1 MNQTNL
7 PAVVQTAITEQ
18 KIDLSQVNLMLPTQT
33 FGEVLGQYDRVTIEV
48 VTVDPDPKAGEV
60 AEIGGKKALGRVPLE
75 KIGAAVGIIWDPA
88 NTTILESTSKKSR
101 AKATGALRK
110 PNGEWIVLS
119 EEKSV
124 DLEALEEEQRLSLEK
139 KAEKGNPDGKVLEW
153 GEVKGSSKKYPKRFE
168 PWKNEEQKK
177 TWLERALR
185 ESLLQ
190 YRKFKDERA
199 MTGAKE
205 RCIRAL
211 LAIKH
216 AYTDEELKKP
226 FAFPRVLP
234 DVNKML
240 ANPEV
245 RQAAIDRM
253 TGAASSIFG
262 PGNGGRRERNI
273 TPQHQAIEE
282 DAGLEI
288 PASEVHEVP
297 EEPLPTFD
305 APEEP
310 PQEESKEQAIRRRLQ
325 EYVDDSTYDILG
337 KATSPAGKSARDLVK
352 ELLAR
357 TDATL
362 DDLAVMDARVQDYL
376 AKVGGGVS

>member
-48 VTVDPDPKAGEV
+48 VTVDPNPKAGEV

-88 NTTILESTSKKSR
+88 NTTVLESTSTKSR

-119 EEKSV
+119 EEKTV

-139 KAEKGNPDGKVLEW
+139 KAEKGNPESKVLEW
-153 GEVKGSSKKYPKRFE
+153 GTSSSGKKYPLRFE
-168 PWKNEEQKK
+168 PWKSEDEKK
-177 TWLERALR
+177 VWLNRALR
-185 ESLLQ
+185 EALLQ

-216 AYTDEELKKP
+216 AYTEEELRKP

-245 RQAAIDRM
+245 RQAAIERM
-253 TGAASSIFG
+253 TGAANSIFG
-262 PGNGGRRERNI
+262 PGNGNRRERSV
-273 TPQHQAIEE
+273 TPERQAIEE

-288 PASEVHEVP
+288 PASEVHEAP
-297 EEPLPTFD
+297 EDPLPTFD
-305 APEEP
+305 DPGASL
-310 PQEESKEQAIRRRLQ
+310 QEESKDQVIRRRLQ
-325 EYVDDSTYDILG
+325 EYVDDPKFDILG
-337 KATSPAGKSARDLVK
+337 KAKSPAGKSARDLVV

-357 TDATL
+357 SDATL
-362 DDLAVMDARVQDYL
+362 DDLAEMDARVQDYL
-376 AKVGGGVS
+376 AKVGGSVS

>member
-7 PAVVQTAITEQ
+7 PAVVQTAIMEQ
-18 KIDLSQVNLMLPTQT
+18 KIDLSQVNLVLPTET
-33 FGEVLGQYDRVTIEV
+33 YGNILGEYDKLTMEV
-48 VTVDPDPKAGEV
+48 VKVDTDDTYEPGTR
-60 AEIGGKKALGRVPLE
+60 GKHALSQRP
-75 KIGAAVGIIWDPA
+75 IMQMANAVGLIWDPER
-88 NTTILESTSKKSR
+88 TTMLESTSQKSR
-101 AKATGALRK
+101 AKATAAMRK
-110 PNGEWIVLS
+110 PNNEWIILS
-119 EEKSV
+119 EEKTIDMEV
-124 DLEALEEEQRLSLEK
+124 VEEEIRMGKEDD
-139 KAEKGNPDGKVLEW
+139 AEKGPIVDWKENERG
-153 GEVKGSSKKYPKRFE
+153 KKYPVRGK
-168 PWKNEEQKK
+168 WKNDQEKQAFIK
-177 TWLERALR
+177 R
-185 ESLLQ
+185 ETRKAVLQ

-205 RCIRAL
+205 RVVRKL
-211 LAIKH
+211 LALKPT
-216 AYTDEELKKP
+216 YTNEELKKP

-245 RQAAIDRM
+245 RQAAIERM

-262 PGNGGRRERNI
+262 PSNGSRRERNV
-273 TPQHQAIEE
+273 TPECQAIEE

-288 PASEVHEVP
+288 PASEVHEAP

-310 PQEESKEQAIRRRLQ
+310 PQEDSKEQAIRQRLQ
-325 EYVDDSTYDILG
+325 QYVDDSAYDILG

>member
-7 PAVVQTAITEQ
+7 PAVVKTAITEQ

-48 VTVDPDPKAGEV
+48 VTVDPNPWAGEV

-88 NTTILESTSKKSR
+88 NTTVLESTSTKSR

-124 DLEALEEEQRLSLEK
+124 DLEALEEEQRLGLEE
-139 KAEKGNPDGKVLEW
+139 KAAKGNPEKVTKWGKTESGKSYPLE
-153 GEVKGSSKKYPKRFE
+153 YA
-168 PWKNEEQKK
+168 PWKSEEEKNK
-177 TWLERALR
+177 YIELALR
-185 ESLLQ
+185 KALLQ

-216 AYTDEELKKP
+216 SYTDKELAKP

-262 PGNGGRRERNI
+262 PGNGRERNV
-273 TPQHQAIEE
+273 TPERQAIEK

-288 PASEVHEVP
+288 SESEVHEAP
-297 EEPLPTFD
+297 SEPLPTFN
-305 APEEP
+305 APEPAE
-310 PQEESKEQAIRRRLQ
+310 QESEEQVIRSRLQ
-325 EYVDDSTYDILG
+325 QYVDDPKYAILG
-337 KATSPAGKSARDLVK
+337 EAKSPAGKSARDLVK
-352 ELLAR
+352 DLLAR
-357 TDATL
+357 EDTSL
-362 DDLAVMDARVQDYL
+362 DELAEMDARVQDYFIKYGGQS
-376 AKVGGGVS
+376 AGGVS